1 MENFNKPAHMG
12 APVFVGQIDI
22 HVYVSDGRLKSVF
35 AVPNGDRVAK
45 IFDANFVNRYFPVIP
60 LVL

>member
-1 MENFNKPAHMG
+1 MG

-22 HVYVSDGRLKSVF
+22 HVYVSNGRLKSIF